1 MLIIINDYND
11 EIDQL
16 LIILFFI
23 KLNFS
28 NYVHN
33 KKNMINFTT
42 IIEILQLIKLYLLIG
57 PNILLSN

>member
-33 KKNMINFTT
+33 KKN
-42 IIEILQLIKLYLLIG
+42 YY
-57 PNILLSN
+57 